1 MSATNAP
8 FGVRVVYHP
17 SGVIRTR
24 TLTGFSSI
32 PSSAVYRGDLVKLTG
47 GTDVASI
54 IAANDAAFGVFDG
67 CRYTDST
74 GRPTYSPF
82 WPASLS
88 GVTNIEWY
96 VIPFDPLM
104 ECEIQAGG
112 SIANT
117 AIGDSADIVIA
128 AIGRPEFVTA
138 DMVKEGAV
146 VIDVGTT
153 RVPDATRK
161 SGFRLCG
168 DVKFDEVAPKCS
180 YITPVPGGVGPM
192 TICSLMKNTLAAG
205 KKEYYK

>member
-24 TLTGFSSI
+24 TLTGFSTI

-47 GTDVASI
+47 GTDVAAI

-128 AIGRPEFVTA
+128 AGNANTGVSGSYMNTTL
-138 DMVKEGAV
+138 KGAAA
-146 VIDVGTT
+146 VGNFRILGAAPYVDNAFGDSYTIV
-153 RVPDATRK
+153 RVQIAKNQLLT
-161 SGFRLCG
+161 
-168 DVKFDEVAPKCS
+168 EVNS
-180 YITPVPGGVGPM
+180 I
-192 TICSLMKNTLAAG
+192 
-205 KKEYYK
+205 

>member
-24 TLTGFSSI
+24 TLTGFSTI
-32 PSSAVYRGDLVKLTG
+32 PSAAVYRGDLVKLTG

-88 GVTNIEWY
+88 GVTSIEWY

-117 AIGDSADIVIA
+117 AIGDSADVVIA
-128 AIGRPEFVTA
+128 AGNANTGVSGSYMNTTLKGAAAVGNFRILGAAPYA
-138 DMVKEGAV
+138 DNAFGDSYTIV
-146 VIDVGTT
+146 
-153 RVPDATRK
+153 RVQIAKNQLLT
-161 SGFRLCG
+161 
-168 DVKFDEVAPKCS
+168 EVNS
-180 YITPVPGGVGPM
+180 I
-192 TICSLMKNTLAAG
+192 
-205 KKEYYK
+205 

>member
-24 TLTGFSSI
+24 TLTGFSTI

-74 GRPTYSPF
+74 GRPIYSPF

-128 AIGRPEFVTA
+128 AGNANTGVSGSYMNTTL
-138 DMVKEGAV
+138 KGAAA
-146 VIDVGTT
+146 VGNFRILGAAPYVDNAFGDSYTIV
-153 RVPDATRK
+153 RVQIAKNQLLT
-161 SGFRLCG
+161 
-168 DVKFDEVAPKCS
+168 EVNS
-180 YITPVPGGVGPM
+180 I
-192 TICSLMKNTLAAG
+192 
-205 KKEYYK
+205 

>member
-32 PSSAVYRGDLVKLTG
+32 PSSAVYHGDLVKLTG

-128 AIGRPEFVTA
+128 AGNANTGVSGSYMNTTL
-138 DMVKEGAV
+138 KGAAA
-146 VIDVGTT
+146 VGNFRILGAAPYVDNAFGDSYTIV
-153 RVPDATRK
+153 RVQIAKNQLLT
-161 SGFRLCG
+161 
-168 DVKFDEVAPKCS
+168 EVNS
-180 YITPVPGGVGPM
+180 I
-192 TICSLMKNTLAAG
+192 
-205 KKEYYK
+205 

>member
-47 GTDVASI
+47 DASIAAI
-54 IAANDAAFGVFDG
+54 IAANDAAYGVFDG

-117 AIGDSADIVIA
+117 AIGDSADVVIA
-128 AIGRPEFVTA
+128 AGNANTGVSGSYMNTTLKGAAAVGNFRILGAAPYA
-138 DMVKEGAV
+138 DNAFGDSYTIV
-146 VIDVGTT
+146 
-153 RVPDATRK
+153 RVQIAKNQLLT
-161 SGFRLCG
+161 
-168 DVKFDEVAPKCS
+168 EVNS
-180 YITPVPGGVGPM
+180 I
-192 TICSLMKNTLAAG
+192 
-205 KKEYYK
+205 

>member
-24 TLTGFSSI
+24 TLTGFSTI

-74 GRPTYSPF
+74 GRPIYSPF
-82 WPASLS
+82 WHASLS

-104 ECEIQAGG
+104 ECEMQAGG

-128 AIGRPEFVTA
+128 AGNANTGVSGSYMNTTLKGAAAVGNFRILGAAPYA
-138 DMVKEGAV
+138 DNAFGDSYTIV
-146 VIDVGTT
+146 
-153 RVPDATRK
+153 RVQIAKNQLLT
-161 SGFRLCG
+161 
-168 DVKFDEVAPKCS
+168 EVNS
-180 YITPVPGGVGPM
+180 I
-192 TICSLMKNTLAAG
+192 
-205 KKEYYK
+205 